1 MGLKFLKY
9 NNKGVKYIAYN
20 VEMTNNQWQKVLL
33 IVVQIDYQILKMK
46 KHITNLI
53 TKCKVW
59 TSKLVK
65 QIQFQK
71 QNQNNII
78 EKTTSRIQKFKFF
91 TSKYK
96 GKIPFSTQ
104 KTWPKYFETMV
115 EI

>member
-53 TKCKVW
+53 TKCKV
-59 TSKLVK
+59 
-65 QIQFQK
+65 
-71 QNQNNII
+71 
-78 EKTTSRIQKFKFF
+78 
-91 TSKYK
+91 
-96 GKIPFSTQ
+96 
-104 KTWPKYFETMV
+104 
-115 EI
+115 